1 MVYTSRNISHIL
13 PPIREKDSL
22 RVSGQPYGL
31 GHGKCRCG
39 EMKVMDEDQNAL
51 AEQVSGDDEDVVDGG
66 VGPGDAEQF
75 GESDSADQGVADQDG
90 YTESVRKRIH
100 AQAKKHSREMRAMQ
114 EQMMHMQAQ
123 LSGDSANPQQS
134 AYSTNPYP
142 SSGQPNPPAMSE
154 EEKIQKAVRF
164 ALGAKEHEERQ
175 AQEAQRQ
182 AHVHK
187 QYQRLNDEFDR
198 ASEKYE
204 DFDDVVRG
212 DDIPFTPHVRD
223 ALLLVENPAEV
234 AYRLGKNK
242 SELERI
248 SRLHPLDQ
256 AREVN
261 KLSFSLMGGNN
272 GKPSSS
278 PTKANPLGTVRA
290 NPAHSSNAVTD
301 KTPPSVIRARMK
313 AGTWK

>member
-1 MVYTSRNISHIL
+1 
-13 PPIREKDSL
+13 
-22 RVSGQPYGL
+22 
-31 GHGKCRCG
+31 
-39 EMKVMDEDQNAL
+39 MDEDQNAL

-66 VGPGDAEQF
+66 IGPGDAE
-75 GESDSADQGVADQDG
+75 EQGVPDTSPEGAEFENG
-90 YTESVRKRIH
+90 NLNSVQKRLH
-100 AQAKKHSREMRAMQ
+100 SQAKKHQREMRHLHDRIA
-114 EQMMHMQAQ
+114 HMQAQ
-123 LSGDSANPQQS
+123 FGGDSANPQQS
-134 AYSTNPYP
+134 AYNSNPYP
-142 SSGQPNPPAMSE
+142 SPGQPNPPAMSE

-164 ALGAKEHEERQ
+164 ALGAKEHEEKQ
-175 AQEAQRQ
+175 AKMAEGQ

-198 ASEKYE
+198 ASDKYD

-234 AYRLGKNK
+234 AYRLGKNR

-261 KLSFSLMGGNN
+261 KLSFSLMGGKD
-272 GKPSSS
+272 GKAST
-278 PTKANPLGTVRA
+278 PTKANPLGTVRQ
-290 NPAHSSNAVTD
+290 NPAHSSTAVTD

>member
-1 MVYTSRNISHIL
+1 
-13 PPIREKDSL
+13 
-22 RVSGQPYGL
+22 
-31 GHGKCRCG
+31 
-39 EMKVMDEDQNAL
+39 MDEDQNAL
-51 AEQVSGDDEDVVDGG
+51 AEQVSGDNEDVENGG
-66 VGPGDAEQF
+66 VGPGDAEEL
-75 GESDSADQGVADQDG
+75 GNEDAEQGIADQDEP
-90 YTESVRKRIH
+90 YSIKKRLGM
-100 AQAKKHSREMRAMQ
+100 QAKKHQREMRQLQ
-114 EQMMHMQAQ
+114 EHMMRMQAQ
-123 LSGDSANPQQS
+123 LGGESPATPQYQQS
-134 AYSTNPYP
+134 NQNAYP
-142 SSGQPNPPAMSE
+142 SPGQPSGPGMSE
-154 EEKIQKAVRF
+154 EEKIHQAVRY
-164 ALGAKEHEERQ
+164 ALGAKDHEERQ
-175 AQEAQRQ
+175 AKEAQH
-182 AHVHK
+182 ATHVNK
-187 QYQRLNDEFDR
+187 QYQRLNDEFDK
-198 ASEKYE
+198 ASDKYD

-234 AYRLGKNK
+234 AYKLGKNK

-272 GKPSSS
+272 GKTSS

-290 NPAHSSNAVTD
+290 NPAHSSTAVTD

>member
-1 MVYTSRNISHIL
+1 MEES
-13 PPIREKDSL
+13 
-22 RVSGQPYGL
+22 
-31 GHGKCRCG
+31 
-39 EMKVMDEDQNAL
+39 QNEEAQQL
-51 AEQVSGDDEDVVDGG
+51 SGDDEDVENGG
-66 VGPGDAEQF
+66 VGPGDAE
-75 GESDSADQGVADQDG
+75 EQGVPDASEESAVKEEG
-90 YTESVRKRIH
+90 ITESVRKRIH
-100 AQAKKHSREMRAMQ
+100 AQAKKHSREMRQLHDRIAEMQ
-114 EQMMHMQAQ
+114 SHM
-123 LSGDSANPQQS
+123 SGDSANPQQNYNS
-134 AYSTNPYP
+134 NPYP
-142 SSGQPNPPAMSE
+142 SPGQPNPPSMTE

-164 ALGAKEHEERQ
+164 ALGAKEHEEQQ
-175 AQEAQRQ
+175 AQMAERQ

-187 QYQRLNDEFDR
+187 QYQRLNDEFDK
-198 ASEKYE
+198 ASEKYD

-212 DDIPFTPHVRD
+212 DDVPFTPHVRD
-223 ALLLVENPAEV
+223 ALLLVENPSEV

-272 GKPSSS
+272 GKTSSQS
-278 PTKANPLGTVRA
+278 KANPLGSVRA
-290 NPAHSSNAVTD
+290 NPAYSSSAITD